1 MSGGE
6 ITVESASPRSPEAEI
21 GIRVEDLWE
30 VLEPQ
35 LTPTEKLNSCFQD
48 LPVSSFPTPLSQG
61 TIFFSFISFF
71 FFVLFDGCLALQYAQ
86 LVSIWMLSLFQLEF
100 SMK

>member
-1 MSGGE
+1 MATGE
-6 ITVESASPRSPEAEI
+6 MTVESASPRSPEAEI

-48 LPVSSFPTPLSQG
+48 LPVSSFPSPPSQG
-61 TIFFSFISFF
+61 TILLFFNLLYFFLSF
-71 FFVLFDGCLALQYAQ
+71 
-86 LVSIWMLSLFQLEF
+86 
-100 SMK
+100 